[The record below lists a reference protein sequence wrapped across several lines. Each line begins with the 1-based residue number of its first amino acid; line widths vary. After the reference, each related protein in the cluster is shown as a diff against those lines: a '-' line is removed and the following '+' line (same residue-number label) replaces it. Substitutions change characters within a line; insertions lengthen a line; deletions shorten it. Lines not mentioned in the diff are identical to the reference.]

1 MIVLFSLRLRQGC
14 SHVVV
19 FSQWCSFGCLDE
31 GLKGVCLHTLRNG
44 QTEWNLNTP
53 GAPEDERGW
62 EEIDDGKRTAAGNAI
77 IQYFFWLVMRNRR

>member
-1 MIVLFSLRLRQGC
+1 M
-14 SHVVV
+14 

-31 GLKGVCLHTLRNG
+31 GLKGVCLYTLRNG

-62 EEIDDGKRTAAGNAI
+62 EEIDDDKRTGPEWNAI
-77 IQYFFWLVMRNRR
+77 IQYNISSGYLCGIALQPNLEPILLSR